1 MKLLALFFA
10 VLAAFA
16 PGTAASAVATE
27 PPSQNPYTIRLLRAV
42 DTCQAKVTPTT
53 TFSQVASCLRGL
65 AAPQP
70 DNVAEV
76 DIWRAVLDCLWLGW
90 TPGRGDGGFDN
101 DTVNS
106 CLEDQ
111 GIL

>member
-1 MKLLALFFA
+1 MKFLPIVLA
-10 VLAAFA
+10 VLVTFA
-16 PGTAASAVATE
+16 GGTAASASTTD
-27 PPSQNPYTIRLLRAV
+27 PPTHPYTTRLLRAV
-42 DTCQAKVTPTT
+42 DTCEAKVTPDT
-53 TFSQVASCLRGL
+53 TFRQVVACVRGI

-70 DNVAEV
+70 NNTAEV
-76 DIWRAVLDCLWLGW
+76 DIWRSVLDCLWLGW

-101 DTVNS
+101 GVVNS